1 MARDIS
7 DEFRQS
13 LLESA
18 EWRRVGLRLTES
30 TEAVEEEVVE
40 EEVVEE
46 AAAEE
51 AEADVHVCPLCVS
64 QLDEAI
70 DEDRLLEHLDVV
82 LSLADRLSQL
92 NEGEEDVESVIEDTL
107 AAILLDDE
115 DDAE

>member
-40 EEVVEE
+40 EEVV
-46 AAAEE
+46 EE